1 MLVIARVATTNL
13 RWTDRLLWRLIA
25 ASWTPHWMFARYE
38 LRFLDDPQ
46 GVFGGTERI
55 HALARQGLDQ
65 QAPAVTD
72 FLSRFHLPDSDLDGL
87 LLKAQQSSAETAVQ
101 DYLSEHPQR
110 VNYWTT
116 GRI

>member
-1 MLVIARVATTNL
+1 MQTRGHELFKVGKQCSTRMHLVAFMHE
-13 RWTDRLLWRLIA
+13 
-25 ASWTPHWMFARYE
+25 PHEQINAVM
-38 LRFLDDPQ
+38 
-46 GVFGGTERI
+46 
-55 HALARQGLDQ
+55 QGLDQ
-65 QAPAVTD
+65 QVPAVTD

-101 DYLSEHPQR
+101 DYLSDHPQR